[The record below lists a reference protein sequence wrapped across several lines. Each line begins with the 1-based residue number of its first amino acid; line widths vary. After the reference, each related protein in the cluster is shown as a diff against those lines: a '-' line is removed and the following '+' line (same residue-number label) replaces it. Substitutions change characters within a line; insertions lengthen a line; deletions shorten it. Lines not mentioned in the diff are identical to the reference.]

1 MSKRFGRIRCVRVL
15 AAGALVILPA
25 KYALAVDGIALSG
38 SGVMSAGMGG
48 TSIAFPQDS
57 TAAADN
63 PAGMGL
69 IGSRTDFGVQ
79 LLEPLTDF
87 DYGSASNRLHT
98 GKVYPVPSGG
108 ANWQITPRL
117 TLGVSLFGV
126 GVGTSYG
133 RPALPIAGAGVAQSS
148 LQTAIAAPTVTY
160 RITEHN
166 IIGVSLALAYERFS
180 ANGAIVP
187 TDDGTLQPLP
197 SHGVSNAFG
206 YGARVGYIWQP
217 TPAFTFGASYA
228 SRIRMSKLAGYEND
242 LLAGGGGRID
252 IGAQYGAGIAYKI
265 IPSVTLAADW
275 LHMQFSNTVIGS
287 AQGFGWQDQDFFRI
301 GAAWDVNSRWTLRTG
316 FSRGNH
322 PIGPSAVAQN
332 LLSAMPV
339 STAVSAGATY
349 RFNKTDEVSGVF
361 EYGFPVTVTGE
372 GASSGFS
379 ERTKTEVVG
388 VSYGHR
394 F

>member
-1 MSKRFGRIRCVRVL
+1 ML
-15 AAGALVILPA
+15 AILPT
-25 KYALAVDGIALSG
+25 KYAHAVDGIGLSG
-38 SGVMSAGMGG
+38 NGVKSAGMAG

-69 IGSRTDFGVQ
+69 VGSRVDFGIQ

-87 DYGSASNRLHT
+87 DYGSDANKLHT
-98 GKVYPVPSGG
+98 GKVYPVPNGG

-117 TLGVSLFGV
+117 TLGVSMSSV

-148 LQTAIAAPTVTY
+148 LQTVIAAPTVTY
-160 RITEHN
+160 RVTEHN

-187 TDDGTLQPLP
+187 TQDGTLKPLP

-217 TPAFTFGASYA
+217 TPEFTFGASYA
-228 SRIRMSKLAGYEND
+228 SRIRMGRLSGYDND
-242 LLAGGGGRID
+242 LLAAGGGRID
-252 IGAQYGAGIAYKI
+252 IGSQYGAGIAYKI
-265 IPSVTLAADW
+265 IPGVTLAADW
-275 LHMQFSNTVIGS
+275 LHIDFSNTVIGS
-287 AQGFGWQDQDFFRI
+287 SQGFGWQSQDFFRI
-301 GAAWDVNSRWTLRTG
+301 GAAWDVNSRWTLRAG

-322 PIGPSAVAQN
+322 PIGPSVVAQN

-339 STAVSAGATY
+339 STSVSAGATY
-349 RFNKTDEVSGVF
+349 RFNRTDDVSGVF
-361 EYGFPVTVTGE
+361 EYGFPVRVTGD
-372 GASSGFS
+372 GASTGFS
-379 ERTKTEVVG
+379 ERTRTVVVG
-388 VSYGHR
+388 VSYGHS